1 MSQSS
6 KPKWNDRHNIPKPTS
21 GLGKTGSEAA
31 ASQQQN
37 GQTVQWAGW
46 RNGCRDRIAD
56 LFKTV
61 GHLDSHVQEIQTKF
75 VSLSN
80 GVKKNEIEPDKAKAL
95 FKEMCDCIK
104 KSADGSTP
112 SDLDAVG
119 GVWGPCEFSCD
130 SVSASYSIQRT
141 AAGKIVGQYVG

>member
-6 KPKWNDRHNIPKPTS
+6 KPKWNDRHNIPKPST
-21 GLGKTGSEAA
+21 GLGKTDTPAA
-31 ASQQQN
+31 AAQKAQ

-75 VSLSN
+75 ASLSN
-80 GVKKNEIEPDKAKAL
+80 GVNKKEIEAEKAKAL

-104 KSADGSTP
+104 KSADNSTP

-119 GVWGPCEFSCD
+119 GVWGPCNFSCD
-130 SVSASYSIQRT
+130 AVGASYSIERNST
-141 AAGKIVGQYVG
+141 GKIIGQYQG